1 MMICRLT
8 IVSLTSVFLCG
19 LLYSPIARAQLKPGD
34 SLGKNNWQA
43 AKGLL
48 PDSIL
53 RRFADGGYQV
63 KIAALPGTV
72 RWGSKFVAASEAN
85 AGKYSVNAADSLTDN
100 ATQAYPTFLYG
111 YPFPQIDPKDSQAAT
126 KVMYNFTYTLMQPDD
141 ADRFSN
147 LHWSTPTALEK
158 YVDFQGQVRFY
169 GSRFSGP
176 TPNPDAVLRKLII
189 AGVAPYTVVG
199 VVTLEWTYLDPKQ
212 WNSIWAFIPALKRVR
227 RLTAANASDGLF
239 GSDLSHDDP
248 YLFSGKVQY
257 FTWKLVGMQDALV
270 PYTFP
275 NPKLLRPT
283 GRGYL
288 LENPKDLLLMG
299 WATPGWNGH
308 AWWPANYS
316 FVSRPVWV
324 VEATA
329 KDQQYSYTRQILW
342 IDRELYTGYYKETYD
357 KEGQL
362 WRVILN
368 SVSVG
373 RTEQGDFSVAQPDLT
388 LSVDEK
394 RNHATVE
401 LPLKQGQQLA
411 FSVSLPE
418 EVFSQSELMKRGK

>member
-1 MMICRLT
+1 MTTYRLT
-8 IVSLTSVFLCG
+8 TIGLTTVLLCG
-19 LLYSPIARAQLKPGD
+19 LLTSPAARAQLKPGD
-34 SLGKNNWQA
+34 TLGKENWQA
-43 AKGLL
+43 ARGLM

-53 RRFADGGYQV
+53 RRFQDGSYQV
-63 KIAALPGTV
+63 KIIAPPSTLG
-72 RWGSKFVAASEAN
+72 WGSKFTAASAAN
-85 AGKYSVNAADSLTDN
+85 AGKFSVDAADLLLDD
-100 ATQAYPTFLYG
+100 ATHASPTFLYG
-111 YPFPQIDPKDSQAAT
+111 YPFPQIDVKDPQAAA

-147 LHWSTPTALEK
+147 LHWSTPTTLEK

-176 TPNPDAVLRKLII
+176 TANLDAVLRKLIV
-189 AGVAPYTVVG
+189 AGVAPYDVVG
-199 VVTLEWTYLDPKQ
+199 VVTLEWTYLDPRQ

-227 RLTAANASDGLF
+227 RLNAANGSDSLF
-239 GSDLSHDDP
+239 GSDLAHDDP

-257 FTWKLVGMQDALV
+257 FNWKLVSTQDALV
-270 PYTFP
+270 PCTLP
-275 NPKLLRPT
+275 NPKLLRLAE
-283 GRGYL
+283 RGYL
-288 LENPKDLLLMG
+288 LENSKDLILMG
-299 WATPGWNGH
+299 WDTKGWSGK
-308 AWWPANYS
+308 AWWPTNYS
-316 FVSRPVWV
+316 FMRRPVWV

-329 KDQQYSYTRQILW
+329 KDTQYGYSRQILW
-342 IDRELYTGYYKETYD
+342 IDRELYIGYYKEAYD

-373 RTEQGDFSVAQPDLT
+373 RTEQGDFTVAQPDFT

-411 FSVSLPE
+411 FGVGLPE
-418 EVFSQSELMKRGK
+418 EVFTQSELMKRGK